1 MTLLIRSRGLIKYCT
16 DSSNNSVIRKRISRN
31 GDQNSTDHRSTG
43 TEDGAVRVPMIVGDE
58 GSSNGRADEAR
69 EADHEG

>member
-1 MTLLIRSRGLIKYCT
+1 
-16 DSSNNSVIRKRISRN
+16 
-31 GDQNSTDHRSTG
+31 
-43 TEDGAVRVPMIVGDE
+43 VRVPMIVGDE